1 MYNMAF
7 DILPSAQ
14 QYLDDNDTVD
24 LATLVS
30 IELPGGEG
38 AFLTLTNYK
47 RDIEYKGSL
56 YTSGRLKRV
65 TGITRT
71 NELSASPVSI
81 LVTGASQEEVDR
93 AVNSASYLEK
103 KIRVWRVIVKPDG
116 TLLDFYGDNTTIL
129 LFEGNI
135 SEVSIK
141 ENATVNASVGTS
153 EITWKCASEF
163 YELDRVNGRI
173 TDDDTHRGI
182 IVDENGNEIPSNAAK
197 KPEYQDDLG
206 FFHSN
211 QSIDVLANYQ
221 TEEKRTKLKKK
232 KSGLFGLKVS
242 YDMVEYYE
250 TVTKEVDIRF
260 NLAAKY
266 IPVVYGVQKVQG
278 IPVFAD
284 TLADD
289 PSKAY
294 VVYAFCEGEIEGYL
308 DFLLND
314 QPIICYNAED
324 SEGRAC
330 LGSKQLFGDTIA
342 SVAVAGGE
350 GENGCTIHGT
360 EYIYDDGNGPV
371 SLWAYH
377 GKNDQTAS
385 QLLTNIA
392 ASNGFLLQ
400 GDSGP
405 AYWDANFKLTDTA
418 YVVMEVQITDT
429 RSDIPTLHAELRGR
443 KIISYDDAHVPSSE
457 ETSLNAAWQIL
468 DYLRSD
474 IYGVGVSLDRIDLD
488 SFVGVAEIFEE
499 LDDSYSAGWASYWR
513 YLGWTDTTESQKKV
527 MQTNVLLDTD
537 NTLFKN
543 MDGMLKQVMCSL
555 NIINGR
561 YTLTVESAGKT
572 PIVIP
577 EHHIMGGELSLSDV
591 TSKNKFNTVSA
602 SINDPGMAWQNNTVV
617 FFNGDYIAED
627 QGVEKKLNLAFQ
639 NITNYYTARSLA
651 ERELKKSRY
660 SREVEVTLPYKYV
673 DLPINQPV
681 QLSKARFGWVDK
693 EFLLRKVSF
702 IENGKVRVTLR
713 EYSEGVFI
721 NSDQADKTT
730 DNVPPIVN
738 LVKPPRDLEYLPTPT
753 DISAQVGEN
762 GKLRWR
768 PSLSPDVTYYTIRIS
783 GQIEPITVSTDG
795 LDPSAEFI
803 YTALR
808 GFSAGNYTIEC
819 RAVSSSRGLS
829 STPSTIVVDLDP
841 AKNLPVVTGFR
852 LENPALGNDTNWIG
866 PAPIFVWD
874 RIPDEYL
881 GEGNESYLI
890 EILDPADDEVIT
902 QYTTTGTTVDYPLAT
917 NKADYAADGNG
928 VGVYRTIKARIV
940 ATGDLGE
947 RSVDW
952 ANL

>member
-1 MYNMAF
+1 MAF
-7 DILPSAQ
+7 DILPAAQ
-14 QYLDDNDTVD
+14 QYLDETDSID

-30 IELPGGEG
+30 IELPGGDG
-38 AFLTLTNYK
+38 AFLNLTNYK
-47 RDIEYKGSL
+47 RELVYKGVV
-56 YTSGRLKRV
+56 YTPGRLKRV

-71 NELSASPVSI
+71 HELTASPVSI
-81 LVTGASQEEVDR
+81 VVTGAAQEEVDR

-103 KIRVWRVIVKPDG
+103 KIRVWQAVIKPDG
-116 TLLDFYGDNTTIL
+116 SMLDFYGDNTTLL

-141 ENATVNASVGTS
+141 ETATVGNSVGTS
-153 EITWKCASEF
+153 DITWKCASEF

-182 IVDENGNEIPSNAAK
+182 IVDDDGNEVPSTAAK

-211 QSIDVLANYQ
+211 QSIDVLATYQ
-221 TEEKRTKLKKK
+221 TEEKRTKMVK
-232 KSGLFGLKVS
+232 KSKGLFGLRTD
-242 YDMVEYYE
+242 YNMVEYYE

-260 NLAAKY
+260 NLAAKF

-284 TLADD
+284 TLANDT
-289 PSKAY
+289 STAY

-308 DFLLND
+308 DFFLNG

-330 LGSKQLFGDTIA
+330 MGSKQLYGDTIA
-342 SVAVAGGE
+342 STAIEGGE
-350 GENGCTIHGT
+350 GPNACTVHGT
-360 EYIYDDGNGPV
+360 EYIWDDGNGPI

-385 QLLTNIA
+385 DLLVDIA
-392 ASNGFLLQ
+392 AQNGFLLQ
-400 GDSGP
+400 GDAGP
-405 AYWDANFKLTDTA
+405 SYWDSNFKLTDTA
-418 YVVMEVQITDT
+418 YVVMEVKMTDT
-429 RSDIPTLHAELRGR
+429 RSDIPTLDAEVRGR
-443 KIISYDDAHVPSSE
+443 KILTYNNNHQSSGDF
-457 ETSLNAAWQIL
+457 TSLNPAWQML
-468 DYLRSD
+468 DYLRSP
-474 IYGVGVSLDRIDLD
+474 IYGVGVDLDRIDLE
-488 SFVGVAEIFEE
+488 SFVRVAEIFEG
-499 LDDSYSAGWASYWR
+499 LDESYFASWASYWR
-513 YLGWTDTTESQKKV
+513 YLGWTDMVDSEKKV
-527 MQTNVLLDTD
+527 MQTNVTLDTD
-537 NTLFKN
+537 STLFKN
-543 MDGMLKQVMCSL
+543 MDIMLKQVMCSL

-561 YTLTVESAGKT
+561 YTLTVESEGKE

-577 EHHIMGGELSLSDV
+577 EKHIMGGELSLSDV

-602 SINDPGMAWQNNTVV
+602 SIYDPGTAWQNNTVV
-617 FFNGDYIAED
+617 FFNGEFLEED
-627 QGVEKKLNLAFQ
+627 QGVEKKLNLAFPF
-639 NITNYYTARSLA
+639 ITNYYTARSLA

-660 SREVEVTLPYKYV
+660 SREVEITLPFKYV

-681 QLSKARFGWVDK
+681 ELTKERFGWENK
-693 EFLLRKVSF
+693 EFLLRKVAF

-721 NSDQADKTT
+721 NSGQSDKTT
-730 DNVPPIVN
+730 PNPPPIVN
-738 LVKPPRDLEYLPTPT
+738 LIKPPRDLEYVPTPT
-753 DISAQVGEN
+753 DIGAQVGEN
-762 GKLRWR
+762 GILRWK
-768 PSLSPDVTYYTIRIS
+768 PSLSPDVTYYTIRIT
-783 GQIEPITVSTDG
+783 GELDPITVPVDG
-795 LDPSAEFI
+795 LDPNAEYI
-803 YTALR
+803 TTSLR

-829 STPSTIVVDLDP
+829 STPTTIVVDMNP
-841 AKNLPVVTGFR
+841 AKNLPIVTGFR
-852 LENPALGNDTNWIG
+852 LDNPALGDNYTWIG
-866 PAPIFVWD
+866 DAPIFVWD
-874 RIPDEYL
+874 RISDEYL
-881 GEGNESYLI
+881 GEGNETYLI
-890 EILDPADDEVIT
+890 EILDPVDDEVIT
-902 QYTTTGTTVDYPLAT
+902 QYTTKGTTVDYPFAS
-917 NKADYAADGNG
+917 NKADYAADGYG